1 MQGIKKRENYYEFDI
16 KKEYTMYAS
25 VGLKNSKFLTYTQW
39 EEHIK
44 SILER
49 YIRRTRKNFKHYLIG
64 KKRVEENKLQTI
76 DSVWMP
82 LNIFILTVFL
92 TFVFAFAN
100 MASSY
105 NANCTE
111 IINNYAVEDK
121 EELYEES
128 LNSLEQNFDESVQF
142 YGVFS
147 LIVLLLGL
155 WLYQMGKSRRRNL
168 FDKKKFYQ
176 DVISII
182 EDFDE

>member
-1 MQGIKKRENYYEFDI
+1 MQD
-16 KKEYTMYAS
+16 EYLRYKN
-25 VGLKNSKFLTYTQW
+25 VGSTDGDFLTYTQW

-44 SILER
+44 CKLER
-49 YIRRTRKNFKHYLIG
+49 YIPRTRRNFKHYLIG
-64 KKRVEENKLQTI
+64 KQRVEENKLQTI

-100 MASSY
+100 MASGY

-128 LNSLEQNFDESVQF
+128 LHSLEQNFDESLQF

-155 WLYQMGKSRRRNL
+155 GLYQMGKSRRSN
-168 FDKKKFYQ
+168 FYDKKKFYQ